1 MCVCIYIYF
10 SHTHTHKP
18 IFMYR
23 DRHFTAHS
31 VVIIAFRRQISSRIQ
46 KNGRWHPLTAQQ
58 HPRAWS
64 RRSDRTAL
72 VLALS
77 AIRLQHVNNVSSLSS
92 TSNTMCISIYIHI
105 YIYINILC
113 DRLYTHCIYQSVS
126 VYFQYASRPWDSA
139 EASCGMSQMLSEAA
153 GHCRSKEQART
164 VSSWLEQPGLTFTFY
179 LDGFGWIWNLNCF
192 LRLAYSIL
200 PCQHS
205 KRRRKT
211 CIFWSEMKPSCNDNA
226 VHDESR

>member
-1 MCVCIYIYF
+1 MYVYIYIY

-31 VVIIAFRRQISSRIQ
+31 VVIIAFRRQISSQIH

-77 AIRLQHVNNVSSLSS
+77 AVRLQHVNNVSSLSS
-92 TSNTMCISIYIHI
+92 TSNTMCISIYIYISI
-105 YIYINILC
+105 YFVI
-113 DRLYTHCIYQSVS
+113 DYTH
-126 VYFQYASRPWDSA
+126 
-139 EASCGMSQMLSEAA
+139 
-153 GHCRSKEQART
+153 T
-164 VSSWLEQPGLTFTFY
+164 VSIKACQSTFNTLPAPETQRKQVVACLKCWAKLQVTAGLRNRPG
-179 LDGFGWIWNLNCF
+179 
-192 LRLAYSIL
+192 R
-200 PCQHS
+200 
-205 KRRRKT
+205 
-211 CIFWSEMKPSCNDNA
+211 
-226 VHDESR
+226 